1 MKKNVINIMIMVFI
15 LPIYIQAQFDITG
28 IGTSV
33 GIGQIKGNSTAVT
46 SLSGN
51 VFFDF
56 SLWFS
61 EVVEFRAGFTY
72 ARKIEYFLPENRE
85 GRYYSFIK
93 LFSLKGI
100 IKQDLYNYF
109 FLEEGV
115 GIIYLNDRTFSD
127 INEWEPGAT
136 FHILGGIDFSK
147 KSLEGIKLGLGF
159 DYGITFTKTTAT
171 YSLFYLQM
179 QYKF

>member
-1 MKKNVINIMIMVFI
+1 MLLIFL
-15 LPIYIQAQFDITG
+15 LPHLIQAQIEIKG
-28 IGTSV
+28 VGTSV

-61 EVVEFRAGFTY
+61 EVVEFRSGFTY

-85 GRYYSFIK
+85 GRYYPFLR

-100 IKQDLYNYF
+100 IRQNLYNNFY
-109 FLEEGV
+109 LEEGV

-136 FHILGGIDFSK
+136 FNILGGFDFSRGTYQ
-147 KSLEGIKLGLGF
+147 GIKLGLGF
-159 DYGITFTKTTAT
+159 NYGVTFTKTTAL
-171 YSLFYLQM
+171 YSLFYLQLH
-179 QYKF
+179 YSF